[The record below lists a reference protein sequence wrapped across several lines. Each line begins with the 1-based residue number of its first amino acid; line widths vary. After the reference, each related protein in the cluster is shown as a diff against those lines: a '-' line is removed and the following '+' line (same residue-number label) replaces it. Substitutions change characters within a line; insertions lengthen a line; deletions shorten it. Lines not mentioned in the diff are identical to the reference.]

1 MKVMKTSVK
10 KRLLKRIQY
19 LEGQRDALIGKRAR
33 IGQADYVRGY
43 AEAYA
48 EQQQK
53 DQETAHEYF

>member
-1 MKVMKTSVK
+1 MKTSTK

-33 IGQADYVRGY
+33 IGQTDYIRGY

-48 EQQQK
+48 EQQQN
-53 DQETAHEYF
+53 DSRTLSQFTELF

>member
-1 MKVMKTSVK
+1 MKEMKTSVK

-19 LEGQRDALIGKRAR
+19 LEGQRDALIGKRQR
-33 IGQADYVRGY
+33 IEQSDYVRGY

-53 DQETAHEYF
+53 DQEQNYEYF